1 MQPKS
6 TPLNTFKSAFDVYKR
21 LLPYVFR
28 HKLAFV
34 VVIIMMVISVGISVS
49 VGFAI
54 NHVVDKVPREP
65 EAGMLFLDSILWQ
78 ALSIIV
84 VFGIVEF
91 VSGFTLQVIANRT
104 TENIRRDIFNNIT
117 DQKMTYIERFN
128 TGDMQT
134 RIVADTNAVGRFM
147 TMQVPTLF
155 SATLNLLGGLVGAI
169 LIDTYMA
176 MVVMLCAP
184 VIFLPFLVFS
194 ARLRQ
199 LGERTQSAIANV
211 GRYSGEVFRLIK
223 IIKANNRTQTEQNK
237 FGQFADAVAMY
248 AIRSVRLSLTIKTL
262 VGSLALTA
270 IAVLLWHSAYDI
282 YTGDMSVGQLVAFA
296 YFARLIVSASQN
308 FVGFINSLN
317 VMVGKAQKVIGFLKS
332 ERHVWHNSLEKP
344 DLQGNIT
351 IHNVAF
357 RYPRRKKVLV
367 LKGVNISITA
377 GTHVAIVGASGAGK
391 STLFDLLLRF
401 YEPEQGSIH
410 VDGMDVK
417 EMREEQVRALFG
429 YVPQR
434 DSLITGTVQQNIEFG
449 MAAASSDDTQVLN
462 QEANQEANKR
472 ALEKV
477 KIAAQKAHAD
487 EFINQLPQGY
497 DTDLGEV
504 GGQLSGGQKQ
514 RIALARALFREPQI
528 LLLDEVNSALD
539 PDSEQRI
546 AEAVKHWVQNDR
558 KTVISIAHRM
568 ASVQQADNII
578 VMDNGIVVDSGN
590 HDSLMQSSPVYQNLV
605 RASAKTKTAHQ
616 QI

>member
-84 VFGIVEF
+84 VFGVVEF

-155 SATLNLLGGLVGAI
+155 SASLNLLGGLVGAI

-223 IIKANNRTQTEQNK
+223 IIKANNRTQTEQTK

-317 VMVGKAQKVIGFLKS
+317 VMVGKAQKVIGFLQS

-417 EMREEQVRALFG
+417 EMRVEQVRALFG

-434 DSLITGTVQQNIEFG
+434 DSLITGTVRQNIEFG
-449 MAAASSDDTQVLN
+449 MPAASSDDTQVLN
-462 QEANQEANKR
+462 QETNQR
-472 ALEKV
+472 ALDKV

-539 PDSEQRI
+539 PESEQRI
-546 AEAVKHWVQNDR
+546 AEAVKHWVQNDH

-605 RASAKTKTAHQ
+605 RASAKTKVAHQ
-616 QI
+616 QT

>member
-1 MQPKS
+1 
-6 TPLNTFKSAFDVYKR
+6 
-21 LLPYVFR
+21 
-28 HKLAFV
+28 
-34 VVIIMMVISVGISVS
+34 MMVISVGISVS

-78 ALSIIV
+78 ALSVIV
-84 VFGIVEF
+84 VFGVVEF
-91 VSGFTLQVIANRT
+91 ISGYTLQVIANRT

-117 DQKMTYIERFN
+117 DQKMAYIERFN

-155 SATLNLLGGLVGAI
+155 SASLNLLGGLVGAI

-184 VIFLPFLVFS
+184 FIFLPFLVFS

-223 IIKANNRTQTEQNK
+223 IIKANNRTHTEQNQ
-237 FGQFADAVAMY
+237 FGQYADEVAMY

-296 YFARLIVSASQN
+296 YFARLIVGASQN

-317 VMVGKAQKVIGFLKS
+317 VMVGKAQKVIGFLQS
-332 ERHVWHNSLEKP
+332 ERHVWHNALEKP
-344 DLQGNIT
+344 DLRGNID
-351 IHNVAF
+351 IRNVAF

-367 LKGVNISITA
+367 LKGVNISIKA

-401 YEPEQGSIH
+401 YEPEQGSIY
-410 VDGMDVK
+410 VDGIDVK
-417 EMREEQVRALFG
+417 DMQAEQVRALFG

-434 DSLITGTVQQNIEFG
+434 DSLITGTVRQNIEFG
-449 MAAASSDDTQVLN
+449 MDTPLSKNIRAANAAEN
-462 QEANQEANKR
+462 QTTPD
-472 ALEKV
+472 KV
-477 KIAAQKAHAD
+477 KLAAQKAHAD

-497 DTDLGEV
+497 NTDLGEV

-514 RIALARALFREPQI
+514 RIALARALYREPQI

-539 PDSEQRI
+539 PDSERRI
-546 AEAVKHWVQNDR
+546 AEAVKGWVQNEH
-558 KTVISIAHRM
+558 KTVISIAHRL
-568 ASVQQADNII
+568 ASVRHADHII
-578 VMDNGIVVDSGN
+578 VMDNGIVADTGDHN
-590 HDSLMQSSPVYQNLV
+590 SLMQSSPVYQNLV
-605 RASAKTKTAHQ
+605 RATAKSDTGNVPV
-616 QI
+616 